1 CARGPLRRLL
11 RSRRLPL
18 RRLDCHGRQLR
29 LGEDIVRTN
38 NRKHNDSRSSK
49 PLRPNPP
56 ARHLFHA
63 P

>member
-1 CARGPLRRLL
+1 MRRLL

-18 RRLDCHGRQLR
+18 RRFDCHGRQLR
-29 LGEDIVRTN
+29 LGEDIVRTD
-38 NRKHNDSRSSK
+38 NRKHRDSRSGK